1 MEVNKESIL
10 TGYPNV
16 ISFDCTQKIMEQM
29 QKNICKIKI
38 DGNQGT
44 GFFCKIPFPNKDNM
58 LPVLITNNHII
69 KQDIL
74 FKNDEIIKIKIKN
87 DEKEKK
93 INLNDRKKYTNEK
106 FDITIIELKPKD
118 EINDFMELDEAI
130 INDILNN
137 KNENADY
144 IDRTV
149 YIIQYPEGMLSVS
162 YGIVQQIYEDK
173 PHDFTH
179 ICSTKGGSSGSP
191 IININNKIIG
201 IHKEGTNKKFNKGTF
216 LNYPIKDFIKNQANI
231 LPKNIEH
238 QTPSSPFPIPKKNST
253 RENFSSKPL
262 IGLQNV
268 GATCNMNATLQCLCN
283 IEKFIDYFKYN
294 DRLNEIVKNDNQNN
308 KLCTSFKN
316 LIENLFPELNDD
328 KTSFKTANKNL
339 QIIKEGN
346 KISIKSY
353 YAPFEFK
360 NKISKMDYH
369 FQGIQAIDAK
379 YLINFLLMTLHS
391 ELNKESNNQNEKNF
405 TNSFEDKRNKQLI
418 LQNFISNFMRTHCS
432 IISDLFFGVNYNVI
446 ECSNC
451 KTHSFDYQIYYFL
464 YFPLEEV
471 RKFKLSNKKGNFNF
485 NFGQNEVNIYDCFEF
500 ESKINFT
507 KNDNTICNYCKT
519 KCPSSKCTILA
530 TGPEI
535 LIIRIN
541 RGKGIEFNAKLDFTP
556 SLDLSN
562 YIEFIETGIQYELIG
577 VITHLGPSI
586 KSGHYIAYCKEYFQ
600 NNWLKFNDAMVEP
613 VKDFKKEVI
622 DADMPYLLFYKKV
635 FK

>member
-74 FKNDEIIKIKIKN
+74 YKNDEIIKIKIKN

-118 EINDFMELDEAI
+118 EINDFMELDDAI

-238 QTPSSPFPIPKKNST
+238 QTPSSPFPIPKK
-253 RENFSSKPL
+253 
-262 IGLQNV
+262 
-268 GATCNMNATLQCLCN
+268 
-283 IEKFIDYFKYN
+283 KFY
-294 DRLNEIVKNDNQNN
+294 
-308 KLCTSFKN
+308 
-316 LIENLFPELNDD
+316 
-328 KTSFKTANKNL
+328 
-339 QIIKEGN
+339 
-346 KISIKSY
+346 
-353 YAPFEFK
+353 
-360 NKISKMDYH
+360 
-369 FQGIQAIDAK
+369 
-379 YLINFLLMTLHS
+379 
-391 ELNKESNNQNEKNF
+391 
-405 TNSFEDKRNKQLI
+405 
-418 LQNFISNFMRTHCS
+418 
-432 IISDLFFGVNYNVI
+432 
-446 ECSNC
+446 
-451 KTHSFDYQIYYFL
+451 
-464 YFPLEEV
+464 
-471 RKFKLSNKKGNFNF
+471 
-485 NFGQNEVNIYDCFEF
+485 
-500 ESKINFT
+500 
-507 KNDNTICNYCKT
+507 
-519 KCPSSKCTILA
+519 
-530 TGPEI
+530 
-535 LIIRIN
+535 
-541 RGKGIEFNAKLDFTP
+541 
-556 SLDLSN
+556 
-562 YIEFIETGIQYELIG
+562 
-577 VITHLGPSI
+577 
-586 KSGHYIAYCKEYFQ
+586 
-600 NNWLKFNDAMVEP
+600 
-613 VKDFKKEVI
+613 
-622 DADMPYLLFYKKV
+622 
-635 FK
+635 